1 MLLFSVFFGADSLW
15 WLRLFLW
22 EFTRNLVTITS
33 RLSGE
38 GSEELREDIIKAF
51 DTANHEDIIKAFDTA
66 NHELLFALLLRFGAL
81 EDLVEIIR
89 RLHRDFRLNF
99 HVGKTRSHH

>member
-1 MLLFSVFFGADSLW
+1 MGMLLFSVFFGADSLW

-51 DTANHEDIIKAFDTA
+51 DTANHE
-66 NHELLFALLLRFGAL
+66 LLFALLLRFGAL

>member
-1 MLLFSVFFGADSLW
+1 LVAPVVLMGMLLFSVFFGADSLW

-51 DTANHEDIIKAFDTA
+51 DTANHE
-66 NHELLFALLLRFGAL
+66 LLFALLLRFGAL

>member
-51 DTANHEDIIKAFDTA
+51 DTANHE
-66 NHELLFALLLRFGAL
+66 LLFALLLRFGAL